1 MKLNLSGE
9 LIPSDWA
16 DLYRKWGYETG
27 FYCPDD
33 IRKAIDNLESG
44 EELTLEINSIGGS
57 VFAGNEIYALL
68 EGCPNP
74 TRAVIQSMAASAA
87 SYMIMPCTRI
97 DIHLPAQIMIHRSS
111 TVAWGNAEDLEQAQ
125 QMLNTTD
132 TSILDTYCRR
142 CGDRISREELASM
155 MENETYIGSQDA
167 LRYGLVDSI
176 VGADAS
182 NANPGL
188 VVASAFNNTV
198 KAMRTLPDIQQLIQ
212 AEKDENSRLRQEL
225 EIEKNKFN

>member
-16 DLYRKWGYETG
+16 EIYRRWGYKSG

-33 IRKAIDNLESG
+33 VRNAINNLEPG
-44 EELTLEINSIGGS
+44 EELLLEVNSIGGS
-57 VFAGNEIYALL
+57 VFGGNEIYALL

-87 SYMIMPCTRI
+87 SYMIMPCNRI
-97 DIHLPAQIMIHRSS
+97 EIHLPAQLMIHRAS
-111 TVAWGNAEDLEQAQ
+111 TYAWGNSEDLQQAQ
-125 QMLNTTD
+125 QMLDVTD
-132 TSILDTYCRR
+132 EAILNTYCRR

-155 MENETYIGSQDA
+155 MENETYIGAADA

-176 VGADAS
+176 IGGE
-182 NANPGL
+182 NAAQSGL
-188 VVASAFNNTV
+188 LVASAFNNTV
-198 KAMRTLPDIQQLIQ
+198 KAMRTLPDIQTLLD
-212 AEKDENSRLRQEL
+212 AEKNESDRLRQEL
-225 EIEKNKFN
+225 EMEKNKFI

>member
-9 LIPSDWA
+9 LIQSDWA
-16 DLYRKWGYETG
+16 EIYRKWGYESG

-33 IRKAIDNLESG
+33 VRKAIANLEPG

-87 SYMIMPCTRI
+87 SYMIMPCNQI
-97 DIHLPAQIMIHRSS
+97 DIHLPAQMMIHRAS
-111 TVAWGNAEDLEQAQ
+111 TVAWGNAEDFEQAQ

-132 TSILDTYCRR
+132 VAILNTYCRR
-142 CGDRISREELASM
+142 CGDKVSRDELASM
-155 MENETYIGSQDA
+155 MENETYIGAQDA

-176 VGADAS
+176 VGSDVS
-182 NANPGL
+182 NSQAGIL
-188 VVASAFNNTV
+188 VASAFNNTV

-212 AEKDENSRLRQEL
+212 AEKEENSRLRQEL
-225 EIEKNKFN
+225 EIEKNKFI